1 MCGESEVYCSGWS
14 SSRPFSQD
22 DWRCVGPRVCM
33 TLGHAHQLL
42 WDCRRAWGQ
51 VTPTVASKT
60 DEGRRN
66 GTHCHSAPRESRI
79 STCPPGRCFKISKWI
94 SSHTVSVLFKLL
106 FLCWAPG
113 WVTVCVSPLG
123 VKSPLPMPQ
132 WASWIYPVCFQRHAF
147 WGLLLWCRFQ
157 GLGCLILSMNTW
169 LFRKKLCVCK
179 TSSWLWKGGI
189 FVRPHLWFSYCLDVA
204 LLSSVGEDH

>member
-22 DWRCVGPRVCM
+22 DWGCVGPRVCM
-33 TLGHAHQLL
+33 MLGHAHQLL
-42 WDCRRAWGQ
+42 WDCGRAWGQ

-60 DEGRRN
+60 DEGCRN
-66 GTHCHSAPRESRI
+66 GTHRHSAPRESRI
-79 STCPPGRCFKISKWI
+79 SACPSSRCFKISKWI

-106 FLCWAPG
+106 FLCSAPG

-123 VKSPLPMPQ
+123 VKSLLPMPQ
-132 WASWIYPVCFQRHAF
+132 WASWIYPVCFQRHTF

-157 GLGCLILSMNTW
+157 GWGAWYWAWTPG
-169 LFRKKLCVCK
+169 
-179 TSSWLWKGGI
+179 SSERSSV
-189 FVRPHLWFSYCLDVA
+189 FVRLPPDCGRVEFLWDHKSASPTA
-204 LLSSVGEDH
+204 LM